1 MTEQIIA
8 APWRDGTDAGEKSA
22 DLFNEVVTRVQHD
35 APGSTQIIRSGGAAW
50 YIDSIV
56 DGYQMQKLHL
66 DYLLSA
72 LDDIEV
78 LDLVDQLA
86 ARVRVVCEPLRA
98 TA

>member
-1 MTEQIIA
+1 MTDNIIA
-8 APWRDGTDAGEKSA
+8 APWRDGTPEGEKSA
-22 DLFNEVVTRVQHD
+22 DLFDEVIMRLLCD
-35 APGSTQIIRSGGAAW
+35 APTSTQIVRGNGAAW
-50 YIDSIV
+50 YVDSII

-66 DYLLSA
+66 DYLLAA

-86 ARVRVVCEPLRA
+86 AHVRVVCEPLRA